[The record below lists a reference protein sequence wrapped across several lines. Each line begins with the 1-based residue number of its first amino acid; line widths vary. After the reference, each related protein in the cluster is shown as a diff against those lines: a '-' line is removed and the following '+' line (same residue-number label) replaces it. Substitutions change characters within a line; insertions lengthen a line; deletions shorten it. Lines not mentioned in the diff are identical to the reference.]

1 MTARLVY
8 IRKWPTFLTSCLAS
22 PFKLEAR
29 GRCHQSHSL
38 VSTISP
44 LSHGRVHWTSRNGK
58 RRSQFATLKWKKQT
72 KKTRNGGGKRL
83 RLFRLRAGDSARPWP
98 SKFKDGSVQLYLPAL
113 PLPPSQFWLSCSD
126 PADDGLRVVAISMG
140 SFCPFVGRH
149 RRIANIACSPPKKAS
164 GSVNDRSQR
173 YATAWV
179 EMRKQKSTQKKK
191 KNTWYCK
198 GARYVLV

>member
-72 KKTRNGGGKRL
+72 KKQETGEGSDYDYLGYVPEIQRARDLASSRTEACNFICL
-83 RLFRLRAGDSARPWP
+83 RFP
-98 SKFKDGSVQLYLPAL
+98 SL
-113 PLPPSQFWLSCSD
+113 PLNFGCLVPIQLTMGWEWWRSVWEVSVLSWDDTGVSQIS
-126 PADDGLRVVAISMG
+126 RV
-140 SFCPFVGRH
+140 
-149 RRIANIACSPPKKAS
+149 RRP
-164 GSVNDRSQR
+164 
-173 YATAWV
+173 
-179 EMRKQKSTQKKK
+179 RKPR
-191 KNTWYCK
+191 
-198 GARYVLV
+198 AV